1 MKKIFMKFLIFWFY
15 ILILLFISCTTHREL
30 IYLQKIDFN
39 KDTLFVANF
48 PDYRIQKEDI
58 LYVKVFSLNKEIS
71 DLINQTTVTTQQ
83 SSVYQNELSMF
94 IYGYTVDDSGF
105 IELPILGKIF
115 VYNKKID
122 DISSDIKEKALKYI
136 NDPVV
141 IVKLISYK
149 YTLLGEVTRPG
160 TYRNYSKQISIL
172 EAIGNAGDITD
183 YGNRKNV
190 MVIRTTEKGNKVYYL
205 DLTKKN
211 ILNSEAFYLLPNDI
225 VYVPPV
231 KNKVFRVNSSV
242 YSMALST
249 ISTIILILN
258 FITLQSKRF

>member
-1 MKKIFMKFLIFWFY
+1 MKKNINKFLIL
-15 ILILLFISCTTHREL
+15 LIYSLLLFLSSCTTHREL
-30 IYLQKIDFN
+30 LYLQKIDFN
-39 KDTLFVANF
+39 KDTLFASNF
-48 PDYRIQKEDI
+48 PDYKIQKEDI
-58 LYVKVFSLNKEIS
+58 LYVKVYSLNKEIS
-71 DLINQTTVTTQQ
+71 DLINQTTVSTQQ
-83 SSVYQNELSMF
+83 SGAYQNELSMY
-94 IYGYTVDDSGF
+94 IYGYTVDDSGY
-105 IELPILGKIF
+105 IELPILGKIY

-122 DISSDIKEKALKYI
+122 EINSIIKEKAQNYI

-149 YTLLGEVTRPG
+149 YTVLGEVVRPG

-190 MVIRTTEKGNKVYYL
+190 IVIRATEKGNKVYYL
-205 DLTKKN
+205 DLTKKD
-211 ILNSEAFYLLPNDI
+211 ILSSEAYYLLPNDI
-225 VYVPPV
+225 VYIPPV